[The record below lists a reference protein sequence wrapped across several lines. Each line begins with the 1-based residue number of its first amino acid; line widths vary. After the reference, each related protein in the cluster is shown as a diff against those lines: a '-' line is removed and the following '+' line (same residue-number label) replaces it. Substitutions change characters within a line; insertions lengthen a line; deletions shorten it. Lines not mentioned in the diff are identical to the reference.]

1 MKYTSLRNA
10 LLATI
15 GASCFLTHAP
25 TASAETEKKEAAAE
39 HKKGAAP
46 TPASLVGDMQKAV
59 AFIAKSAKDKISTKS
74 KEASPFWSA
83 LKDSSKAIDELEAGV
98 KAKDAKMLTGLDGL
112 GMSLQQLSAS
122 WAVLDG
128 SHEGL
133 KVGQGVIAL
142 SKAYETYLFHFG
154 PAVARTKMGG
164 EITEEEKTQ
173 LVNGRAE
180 VAKLQPQLI
189 ALEAKAKP
197 KTYQQRLAKDL
208 VILCEE
214 MDKITGNDLKTYLKY
229 LYQFNRLKYTVAAYN
244 NLADA
249 WYPAYAEEWKKTAP
263 AAKSV
268 GSEGGYAKTAVAYYK
283 DWDYTSES
291 VKHYGNYYDCTEEVS
306 SSITIE
312 EESTY
317 ESYTESYS
325 EESATEESSEETAEI
340 NEEVSVDEAE
350 DSTLAEDMES
360 GGDDDS
366 ADDDGDSD
374 DDGSADEDSGDDDG
388 GDDE

>member
-1 MKYTSLRNA
+1 MKPTLLRNV
-10 LLATI
+10 LLATA
-15 GASCFLTHAP
+15 GASCLLAHAP
-25 TASAETEKKEAAAE
+25 YASAEAEKKEAE
-39 HKKGAAP
+39 VKHKQGAAP
-46 TPASLVGDMQKAV
+46 TAASLVGDMQKAV

-74 KEASPFWSA
+74 KQASPFWSA

-122 WAVLDG
+122 WGVLAD
-128 SHEGL
+128 SHKGL
-133 KVGQGVIAL
+133 EVEQGVVAL
-142 SKAYETYLFHFG
+142 SKAYDTYLFHFG

-164 EITEEEKTQ
+164 EITAEETTQ
-173 LVNGRAE
+173 LANGRAE
-180 VAKLQPQLI
+180 VAKLHPQLV
-189 ALEAKAKP
+189 ALGAKAKP
-197 KTYQQRLAKDL
+197 KSYQERLAKDL
-208 VILCEE
+208 VKLCDE
-214 MDKITGNDLKTYLKY
+214 MDKISGDDLKTYLKY

-249 WYPAYAEEWKKTAP
+249 WYPEYAREWKKTAP

-268 GSEGGYAKTAVAYYK
+268 SSEGGYAKTATAYYK

-306 SSITIE
+306 SSITTE
-312 EESTY
+312 EETTL
-317 ESYTESYS
+317 ETYTESYS
-325 EESATEESSEETAEI
+325 EESATEESTEESSEI
-340 NEEVSVDEAE
+340 NEEVSVDESD
-350 DSTLAEDMES
+350 DSGTLAEDMES

-366 ADDDGDSD
+366 ATDDGDSD
-374 DDGSADEDSGDDDG
+374 DDGTADDDSG